1 MIHLAFAMCRGAGCV
16 DTVLAASRYK
26 KYNFWS
32 PGTVRCLTEPL
43 DHGNV
48 EGGARVRGGTDKTDG
63 PTIGMQKSPAQCI
76 AKFNGQVRLNHMD
89 LLRHANLKPDGPR
102 KNGR

>member
-1 MIHLAFAMCRGAGCV
+1 
-16 DTVLAASRYK
+16 
-26 KYNFWS
+26 
-32 PGTVRCLTEPL
+32 
-43 DHGNV
+43 
-48 EGGARVRGGTDKTDG
+48 VRGGTDKTDG